1 PECADNVQF
10 WDRPSRIFAGLLTP
24 GVAAAKA
31 LTDLEKMACWSI
43 KQFNLTSEIITSLL
57 TDVDS
62 IRHAVLQDRAA
73 IDFLLLAQGHG
84 CEDFEQARLNLI
96 AYSYS
101 VACCYTMLINMLKEN
116 VGKV

>member
-43 KQFNLTSEIITSLL
+43 KHFNLSSEVITSLL

-84 CEDFEQARLNLI
+84 CEDFEGMCYMNLSDHSSSIHERLTKLRD
-96 AYSYS
+96 
-101 VACCYTMLINMLKEN
+101 NM
-116 VGKV
+116 